1 VGPKRATRLGVM
13 LKKKLFTMRV
23 SLSSLSSLAL
33 FILHVSFILACT
45 VSLQPVDRAA
55 QVRPR
60 FFR

>member
-1 VGPKRATRLGVM
+1 M